1 MLLKTAYFIKLFLIV
16 VLTTAIFASVEILLD
31 QPALFIFITAG
42 CSALIRLIWHSALKN
57 EKMLAAREIP
67 LNKQERPLH
76 PDLKRAA

>member
-31 QPALFIFITAG
+31 QPALFIFIAAG
-42 CSALIRLIWHSALKN
+42 CSVLIRLIWHSALKD
-57 EKMLAAREIP
+57 EKMLVARKVP
-67 LNKQERPLH
+67 LNKQKRPLP